1 MKLLDILRNSFDSR
15 GIVALPA
22 ILIIGGIIVEIGLAG
37 ILVAYLV
44 SQSGFGVKMSAEAM
58 AAAQAGVNDA
68 IMKVVR
74 DKNFFTGA
82 STTLAVGDRSAE
94 VSVSFNNPL
103 AGKTTVFSI
112 GSAFNKKRKLKALLN
127 VNSITGEVKIES
139 IEETPL

>member
-1 MKLLDILRNSFDSR
+1 MKLLDILRNSFDLK
-15 GIVALPA
+15 GIVALPT

-44 SQSGFGVKMSAEAM
+44 SQSGFGVKMSSEAM

-74 DKNFFTGA
+74 NKDFFTNA
-82 STTLAVGDRSAE
+82 STTLIVGDRSAE
-94 VSVSFNNPL
+94 VSVANNITT
-103 AGKTTVFSI
+103 GKSTIFSI

-127 VNSITGEVKIES
+127 VNDITGEVKIES
-139 IEETPL
+139 IEEAPL

>member
-1 MKLLDILRNSFDSR
+1 MKLLDILRNLFDLR
-15 GIVALPA
+15 GIVALPT

-94 VSVSFNNPL
+94 VSVIRDNPSI
-103 AGKTTVFSI
+103 GKSAVFSI
-112 GSAFNKKRKLKALLN
+112 GTAFNKKRKLKALLN

-139 IEETPL
+139 IEEMPL